1 MALSEDNQ
9 QVCITLPKE
18 IVEKIEQDAKKEMR
32 SRSKQIAKV
41 VIEQYENKK

>member
-9 QVCITLPKE
+9 QVCITLPKD
-18 IVEKIEQDAKKEMR
+18 IVEKIEKDAKRDMR

-41 VIEQYENKK
+41 VIEQYEHKK